1 MKIGK
6 KKYESS
12 DSKLRYCRQKRSSS
26 KVIEARMTL
35 LKPSDK
41 NYSRKE
47 RPFLLSAAVGS
58 TKINTEK

>member
-12 DSKLRYCRQKRSSS
+12 DSKLRYFRQKKSSS
-26 KVIEARMTL
+26 KVIETRMNL
-35 LKPSDK
+35 LKPGDK
-41 NYSRKE
+41 IYSRKE
-47 RPFLLSAAVGS
+47 RPFLLNPAVGS